1 MSAPVSTAR
10 GWRGLHP
17 AARVTIVIVLAV
29 IAVNVGLQ
37 LLDSTTRGA
46 DETAPR
52 SSSFSTGSTGV
63 AAWAELLRRNGA
75 STSAVRGSLDDEGL
89 AVDSTLVVL
98 DPDSVS
104 GEEERAVRAFVDAGG
119 RLVAGGAS
127 STGLLSALLDRSP
140 DWSPDGVR
148 RVRPDGD
155 APEVDGIDVVATEG
169 DGSWEELG
177 ETEPILAD
185 GEVVVATVAEVG
197 AGRVVMLADTSLLQN
212 RLLDRADNA
221 AFALQIVGD
230 STIVRLAEGQHGYGD
245 ATGLGAIPGRWKL
258 ALVGLALASLVGA
271 VAAGRRL
278 GPPEDEARALPPPRR
293 AYVDAMAESLERTR
307 RPVEALAPLQAATRA
322 RLARRAGLRPDSSE
336 EELRA
341 GAIRL
346 GWSAT
351 EVEALFAPTA
361 DDAAVMAAG
370 NALARVTGGERA

>member
-1 MSAPVSTAR
+1 
-10 GWRGLHP
+10 
-17 AARVTIVIVLAV
+17 VTIVIVLAV

-258 ALVGLALASLVGA
+258 ALVGLSLASLVGA